1 MRKEDFN
8 IDFNEKPRLIGGEGK
23 IHKQCSVCNGFKD
36 LSEFIHKAKNGRMNK
51 TCRRCLDRSCKYH
64 MKHLILA
71 QDRIIAEELDER
83 TLNKS

>member
-36 LSEFIHKAKNGRMNK
+36 LSEFIHKTKNGRMNK
-51 TCRRCLDRSCKYH
+51 H
-64 MKHLILA
+64 V
-71 QDRIIAEELDER
+71 EGV
-83 TLNKS
+83 